1 MMKMYFNS
9 DLVDFNND
17 LVDLFLLLLHLDTD
31 VEPRVPHLKS
41 KGGSHG
47 SPVVLHL
54 DPHDGASSRLT
65 LRLRDW
71 SPKPREIFLQLI
83 LEPAIFLV
91 IDNLEHGQPIINH

>member
-1 MMKMYFNS
+1 MMKMYFNN

-31 VEPRVPHLKS
+31 VEPRVSHLKT
-41 KGGSHG
+41 KGDSRG

-65 LRLRDW
+65 LSLRDW
-71 SPKPREIFLQLI
+71 SPKPRDIFLQLI
-83 LEPAIFLV
+83 LEPGIFFV
-91 IDNLEHGQPIINH
+91 INNLEHGQPIINN

>member
-1 MMKMYFNS
+1 MKMYFNN

-41 KGGSHG
+41 KGGSNS
-47 SPVVLHL
+47 SPSVHL

-83 LEPAIFLV
+83 LEPGIFFV
-91 IDNLEHGQPIINH
+91 INNLEHGQPIINN

>member
-1 MMKMYFNS
+1 MMKMYFNN

-54 DPHDGASSRLT
+54 DTHDGASSRLT
-65 LRLRDW
+65 LILRDW

-83 LEPAIFLV
+83 LEPGIFFV
-91 IDNLEHGQPIINH
+91 INNLEHGQPIINN

>member
-1 MMKMYFNS
+1 MMKMYFNN

-47 SPVVLHL
+47 SPAVLHL

-83 LEPAIFLV
+83 LEPGIFLI